1 MRDDLRCAICREV
14 VAMDQRHVEI
24 EAATVAEDAPEE
36 EYYVLHLSCWDSVGS
51 GWGRP

>member
-1 MRDDLRCAICREV
+1 MRDDLTCAICREH

-24 EAATVAEDAPEE
+24 EAATLGEDRPELE
-36 EYYVLHLSCWDSVGS
+36 DYVLHLACWDSVGS